1 MITKETQ
8 YRIYAGTREE
18 DFTGWDKVDVDEKE
32 DVTFWSLNLGNG
44 YRLDRVTK
52 QVKGFF
58 GSKKNVHLNSI
69 RRDRTIE
76 DPDGEFKDLD
86 YNILYDVDI
95 MVDVD
100 SIKFNGKNNSFVLLS
115 RDPVDWEQFK
125 KDDFSLDEE
134 EKNDNWSSFYS

>member
-8 YRIYAGTREE
+8 YRIYAGTRKE

-58 GSKKNVHLNSI
+58 GSKKNVYLNSI